1 MRISIMLSISEA
13 VKTVIWS
20 IVVSMDRWFIMSLLR
35 WVTMKNFCIDGCF
48 ERVKNT
54 LVIYKIAMKTNG
66 TGSVLNVLRMFGT
79 DFYVMVSTTKNM
91 MLP

>member
-1 MRISIMLSISEA
+1 
-13 VKTVIWS
+13 
-20 IVVSMDRWFIMSLLR
+20 
-35 WVTMKNFCIDGCF
+35 MKNFCIDGCF